1 MSKVPQSILLGMPSF
16 IAFIL
21 GAELFETRGSTSIRE
36 VLAGSLALVLY
47 QAICQFFLIRKGN
60 LRLRACWPTVAGM
73 NVPLIFILL
82 IVVVAEKRSVV
93 WSQGVPMLLVGFIG
107 AFIGAVLATWKTK
120 QVEDHGALG

>member
-47 QAICQFFLIRKGN
+47 QAICQWFIARKGT
-60 LRLRACWPTVAGM
+60 LGLRACWPTMLAM
-73 NVPLIFILL
+73 NVPLLVVFL
-82 IVVVAEKRSVV
+82 IIVLAEESSVV
-93 WSQGVPMLLVGFIG
+93 GVSMVLSGFIG
-107 AFIGAVLATWKTK
+107 TLIGAVVAQLRPSGVITR
-120 QVEDHGALG
+120 

>member
-16 IAFIL
+16 AAFII
-21 GAELFETRGSTSIRE
+21 GAEFFETPGTTSLKEI
-36 VLAGSLALVLY
+36 LAGSLTLAVY
-47 QAICQFFLIRKGN
+47 QAICQFFLMRKST

-93 WSQGVPMLLVGFIG
+93 WSQGVPMLLSGCIG
-107 AFIGAVLATWKTK
+107 TFVGAVLATRKTTHAG
-120 QVEDHGALG
+120 EHSAPG